1 MKRRL
6 LVFAGVLGVLMVLNV
21 GVASADHGETAPAF
35 AEAEDNDFDTQTS
48 RRTGVELNGPPA
60 DASLTPGAIPVGSAL
75 LPPEMGAEPPPGN
88 PGSLN
93 GFLPRSIAGGAL
105 EDSGAIVAIAKNPN
119 CPAHY
124 AP

>member
-6 LVFAGVLGVLMVLNV
+6 RRLIVFAGVLGVLMVLNV
-21 GVASADHGETAPAF
+21 GAALAVHDGPAPAF
-35 AEAEDNDFDTQTS
+35 DDAEDNNFATQTS

-75 LPPEMGAEPPPGN
+75 LPPAEGEDPPPGN

-93 GFLPRSIAGGAL
+93 GFDPRPL
-105 EDSGAIVAIAKNPN
+105 SGAVVAIAKNPN